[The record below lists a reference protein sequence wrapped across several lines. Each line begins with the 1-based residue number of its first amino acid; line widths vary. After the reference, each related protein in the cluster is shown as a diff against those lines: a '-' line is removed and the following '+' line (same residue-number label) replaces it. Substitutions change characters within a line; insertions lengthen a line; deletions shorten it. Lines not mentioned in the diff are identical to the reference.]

1 MVYSDGPSTSAIIRC
16 HVTMEQIPS
25 LAHKSR
31 EAGGAQAQVAPGP
44 TGRILCTGYILELRL
59 SSTLYLSTIFC
70 SIWLGALETCAVS
83 NVCAMLS
90 PLTLSP
96 TSYPGHWMDSS
107 IHPVVF
113 SPDLASV
120 TDFPSHLPSDGLPV
134 PYGNCAYCP
143 AIAGDRNQVYYPPET
158 AARERAG
165 VSPDAQESSKEAS
178 RWAPE
183 EAEHG
188 LGLGL
193 AGVTTSRGITYVLS
207 RPPVFLDV
215 ASSSAAPD
223 PVSEPPEGELASHI
237 SAWPALTE
245 FLETTYSLLDSPAT
259 AAGLPTLAGA
269 LVPTDAASSPREAMA
284 VATAPPSPVLQ
295 LHESGS
301 PRVHVLPLTAPLA
314 IAPSPTLEPCVTVP
328 ETPAS
333 PGRALPHT
341 RMPLSRPARVLAGLL
356 ASPRARYTRLPLERT
371 PTLQSRARAVAG
383 ILLSPRAPP
392 SAAAAPRH
400 AYAHRRSRVR
410 FVPTAARP
418 PVPAA
423 RPTWFQREDTLWR
436 SSATASGSVSA
447 WDQRRVQCVAFE
459 AQLALG
465 RRRSAADVMEETR
478 RDEAEEA
485 MWEWAGRLRFTL
497 CGLPYAVVLR
507 QQQRRCAGAPAA
519 AARRR
524 SWLAREE
531 EIWVLEREK
540 RIRVWGQEV

>member
-1 MVYSDGPSTSAIIRC
+1 MTETPY
-16 HVTMEQIPS
+16 E
-25 LAHKSR
+25 R
-31 EAGGAQAQVAPGP
+31 EALSCSERLRVGIGPFSLPSRTHRGTVIAGIGQDPVAAVTIRPQAASGARA
-44 TGRILCTGYILELRL
+44 LCTGSLRATSWNFGFL
-59 SSTLYLSTIFC
+59 RHFLWPQSCICHC
-70 SIWLGALETCAVS
+70 SIWLGALETCA
-83 NVCAMLS
+83 
-90 PLTLSP
+90 
-96 TSYPGHWMDSS
+96 
-107 IHPVVF
+107 VF

-120 TDFPSHLPSDGLPV
+120 TDFPSHLPSDGLPI
-134 PYGNCAYCP
+134 PYGNRAYCP
-143 AIAGDRNQVYYPPET
+143 VLAGDRDQVYHPPET

-215 ASSSAAPD
+215 ASSSAAPG
-223 PVSEPPEGELASHI
+223 PFSGPPEGELASHI

-259 AAGLPTLAGA
+259 AAGSPTLAGA
-269 LVPTDAASSPREAMA
+269 LVPTAASSPREAMS
-284 VATAPPSPVLQ
+284 VATAPPSPALQ

-301 PRVHVLPLTAPLA
+301 PRVHVLPLTPLA

-341 RMPLSRPARVLAGLL
+341 RMPLSRPARVLAGVL
-356 ASPRARYTRLPLERT
+356 ASPRARFARLPLQRT
-371 PTLQSRARAVAG
+371 PTLQSRPRAVAG

-423 RPTWFQREDTLWR
+423 RPTWFQREDTL
-436 SSATASGSVSA
+436 SATASGSVSA
-447 WDQRRVQCVAFE
+447 WDRRRVQCVAFE

-465 RRRSAADVMEETR
+465 RRRSAADLTEETR

-485 MWEWAGRLRFTL
+485 TWERAGRLRFTL

-507 QQQRRCAGAPAA
+507 QQ
-519 AARRR
+519 RRR
-524 SWLAREE
+524 RGGGVGSCGKRRFGCWSWRSGFACGAKRS
-531 EIWVLEREK
+531 ERGFESP
-540 RIRVWGQEV
+540 